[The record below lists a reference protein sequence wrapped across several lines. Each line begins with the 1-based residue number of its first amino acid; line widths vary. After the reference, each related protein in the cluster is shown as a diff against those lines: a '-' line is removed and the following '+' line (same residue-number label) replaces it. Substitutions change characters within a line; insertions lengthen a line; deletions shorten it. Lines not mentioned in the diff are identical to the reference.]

1 MRAVLGAFCSAG
13 VSQETF
19 EKQYAAK
26 TGKALSQV
34 MGVSASNVKFDSS
47 KSSNKTAAAAAPE
60 PEPEP
65 EPEAVPEKAEKPK
78 APVVEKKLAPETKID
93 PEAAEL
99 AAKAAADFAQK
110 QAKSGGA
117 KPVFTTGEGGWGSV

>member
-1 MRAVLGAFCSAG
+1 

-26 TGKALSQV
+26 TGKALSQL
-34 MGVSASNVKFDSS
+34 MGVSATDVKFDPTKSS
-47 KSSNKTAAAAAPE
+47 KKAAAAAAAPE

-78 APVVEKKLAPETKID
+78 APVIEKKPAPEPKID

-110 QAKSGGA
+110 QAKPGGA
-117 KPVFTTGEGGWGSV
+117 KPVFTTGEGGWGCP